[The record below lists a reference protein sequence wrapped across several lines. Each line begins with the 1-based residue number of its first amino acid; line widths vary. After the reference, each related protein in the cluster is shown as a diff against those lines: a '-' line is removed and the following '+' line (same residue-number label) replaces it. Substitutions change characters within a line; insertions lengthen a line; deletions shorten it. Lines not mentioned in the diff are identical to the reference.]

1 LHTSN
6 ENYQSSI
13 GVYYY
18 SKEKGYKLSTMN
30 EKNEDLF
37 KEKKLGEVF
46 FNNDDLNFAEEDLHL
61 FK

>member
-1 LHTSN
+1 
-6 ENYQSSI
+6 
-13 GVYYY
+13 
-18 SKEKGYKLSTMN
+18 MN